1 MRAAVVT
8 TPYNVEIEDRP
19 IPKISEKEVLIKVH
33 TAGVC
38 GSDIHLYRGTHAFR
52 KPPAV
57 LGHELA
63 GEIVEI
69 GSNVTKFKIGDR
81 VTVEPHIPC
90 GHCDMCKK
98 GYVNLC
104 ENKIAPGTPKW
115 IGSFSE
121 YFNAPE
127 DKVYL
132 LDDSVSYECGTLIEP
147 LAVSIHAL
155 NRIENKNAKSLA
167 IIGCGTIGLMAL
179 VAAKRLGFEEIY
191 CTDVIPFNLDF
202 ALKIGASKVFN
213 SRTEDCATAIEE
225 ATGGKG
231 VDAVIVAAGAPTIID
246 QASQMASR
254 TGEVILV
261 AMITEKIPV
270 YTYSFVFNEQTLRGT
285 MTYTTADFKKAAE
298 LVNSGLDMYPFIT
311 QRFPMEKTGEAL
323 KLLSDKTGNIVKII
337 VNITE

>member
-8 TPYNVEIEDRP
+8 EPYKVEIQERP
-19 IPKISEKEVLIKVH
+19 VPQIGDKDVLIQVH

-63 GEIVEI
+63 GEIVEV
-69 GSNVTKFKIGDR
+69 GKDVTRFKVGDR

-90 GHCDMCKK
+90 GQCSMCQK

-115 IGSFSE
+115 IGSFCK

-127 DKVYL
+127 DRVYKL
-132 LDDSVSYECGTLIEP
+132 ADNVSYECGTLIEP

-155 NRIENKNAKSLA
+155 NRIENKQAKSLA

-179 VAAKRLGFEEIY
+179 VAARKYGFEEIY

-202 ALKIGASKVFN
+202 ARKIGATKAFN
-213 SRTEDCATAIEE
+213 SKTEDCVAAIKA

-231 VDAVIVAAGAPTIID
+231 VDAVIVAAGAPNIID
-246 QASQMASR
+246 QASEMAGK

-270 YTYSFVFNEQTLRGT
+270 YTYSFVFGEQTLRGA
-285 MTYTTADFKKAAE
+285 MTYQTADFAEAAA
-298 LVNSGLDMYPFIT
+298 LVNGGLDMYPFIT
-311 QRFPMEKTGEAL
+311 QRFPMEQTGEAL
-323 KLLSDKTGNIVKII
+323 KLLSDKTGDIVKII
-337 VNITE
+337 VNIQE